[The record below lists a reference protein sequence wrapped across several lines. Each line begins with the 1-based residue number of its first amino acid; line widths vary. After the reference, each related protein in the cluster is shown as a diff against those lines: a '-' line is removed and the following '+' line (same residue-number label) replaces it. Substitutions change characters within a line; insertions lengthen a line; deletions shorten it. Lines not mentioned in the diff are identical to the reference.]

1 MVEQVINKT
10 SLAIKQIT
18 TPRYY
23 RTERGFVSEFYKE
36 LSRQFENDNPF
47 PNHTILESEV
57 QKSSA
62 KHYGINQRPDILI
75 HIPIETGL
83 TTNANENNFVVY
95 AFKLNGAQSKAV
107 EDFDKLDQM
116 FNLLNYEIGIFINI
130 SSYPTSYLNKYQG
143 QFRDRIHEFSI
154 ALAGGQVLINHT
166 HFVGHILTTT
176 AL

>member
-1 MVEQVINKT
+1 MVEQIINKT
-10 SLAIKQIT
+10 CLAIRQIT

-23 RTERGFVSEFYKE
+23 TTERGFVPEFYKE

-47 PNHTILESEV
+47 PNNTILESEV

-62 KHYGINQRPDILI
+62 KHYGIKQRPDILI

-83 TTNANENNFVVY
+83 TTHANENNFVVY
-95 AFKLNGAQSKAV
+95 AFKLNATQAKAV
-107 EDFDKLDQM
+107 EDFDKLEQM

-130 SSYPTSYLNKYQG
+130 SSHPTSYLNNYQG
-143 QFRDRIHEFSI
+143 QFRNRIHEFSI

-166 HFVGHILTTT
+166 YFVEQILTTT